1 MYSEFQPEEGYRLL
15 PRAVEDGVRRFIG
28 RGLGYGLGA
37 ALLIA
42 WLSLISWSVDDPS
55 LTHVT
60 REPAGNFFG
69 YFGAVISDLLLQML
83 GLASVVL
90 LFAPMFWGIDLVR
103 GRALQDSRWKIL
115 AFVASVVLLAGALGF
130 VPRFVDWPL
139 NHGYGGIV
147 GDGVVAVALWAL
159 KDLAGFY
166 TSLLC
171 GLALAVLG
179 VVFVCASVGI
189 DEERL
194 QQLLRDLFT
203 GGKERLRSRYA
214 TSVRRARPPSG
225 SAHHARR
232 RGYSYHAATSADRH
246 WRPEADERDIGSDDD
261 FAAPRSGGLAHDDD
275 YDARRDGIRLPMGG
289 RVARGEPS
297 KHVADRSSTD
307 GHIEATARKSP
318 PPPPPEKEADHK
330 HDAEF
335 DDDDAIG
342 EHGSDLIELCEESMS
357 IARRFAPESA
367 AAVRLQASQAGKVG
381 SKPLAIAVKRHA
393 EEPRVQESPPLGVQ
407 PSHAKTS
414 RGRNVSEE
422 EASVAPEPKA
432 GAVPEPQQVAGQDE
446 QPDLPGLFDADKKSK
461 PKTTKPRRKPAEPQP
476 GGLFSRPF
484 ERARDVARDNA
495 KQAGLDRAA
504 LEPKAPD
511 PAEKVSKEGVFRE
524 PTAQHQPVSRDAR
537 VELQEPLASPDT
549 TVAVD
554 PTQRPRTKLRMA
566 GGYARPSLNLLNR
579 TVSSRP
585 GPELTQAV
593 LQGTSRLLEDF
604 LQQFGVNG
612 KMTDAQPG
620 PVVTVYRFAPDKRTN
635 VARVIGLADDVAR
648 SVNAPS
654 ARIFVIPGT
663 GEIAIELPNVHR
675 AQIGLREVLCS
686 EAYRSS
692 GGELPLALGVTPA
705 GQPIV
710 ADLGSLSNTLIAG
723 APSTG
728 KSAAMKAMILSLVY
742 RSAPANCRLLVI
754 DGGFVDFAPLNGVGH
769 LLVPVISEAGEAVRA
784 LEWVVGEI
792 DERAKSMAKLSAR
805 SLSVFNNRVRNARRR
820 GEMIARTVHTGFCE
834 RTGQPIYEHEEM
846 AFEPLPHIS
855 IFIDDLAD
863 LMGLEGPRI
872 EAAIQK
878 IGERG
883 KAVGVHLVAGTR
895 TTAELCVT
903 PVLQESFKSRI
914 SFKLNSKA
922 CSRKILADQGAEQLL
937 DFGDMML
944 VAGPNTGMR
953 IHAAEVSQEEF
964 EAVALA
970 LREAGGPRYLP
981 SLKAALKDQD

>member
-15 PRAVEDGVRRFIG
+15 PRAVEDGVRRFVG

-103 GRALQDSRWKIL
+103 GRALQDARWKIL

-130 VPRFVDWPL
+130 VPRIIDWPL

-147 GDGVVAVALWAL
+147 GDGVVAVAMWAA

-179 VVFVCASVGI
+179 VVFVCASIGI

-203 GGKERLRSRYA
+203 GGKERLRNRYA

-225 SAHHARR
+225 SAHHQRR
-232 RGYSYHAATSADRH
+232 RGFSYHAAPSAERH
-246 WRPEADERDIGSDDD
+246 WRPEADDRDIAADDD
-261 FAAPRSGGLAHDDD
+261 FAARGSGGLALDDD
-275 YDARRDGIRLPMGG
+275 YDARRDGIRLPMGD
-289 RVARGEPS
+289 RVAKGEPAR
-297 KHVADRSSTD
+297 HVADHSSTD
-307 GHIEATARKSP
+307 ADTQATP
-318 PPPPPEKEADHK
+318 PPPPPEKAAAHK
-330 HDAEF
+330 QDAEF
-335 DDDDAIG
+335 DDDEAIG
-342 EHGSDLIELCEESMS
+342 EHGSDLIEPCEDSMS

-367 AAVRLQASQAGKVG
+367 AAVRLQASQAGKVP
-381 SKPLAIAVKRHA
+381 SEPLAVAAKRHA
-393 EEPRVQESPPLGVQ
+393 EEPRVQESPTLGAR
-407 PSHAKTS
+407 PRDATTRS
-414 RGRNVSEE
+414 GRNVSKE

-432 GAVPEPQQVAGQDE
+432 AADSEPQQLTGQDE
-446 QPDLPGLFDADKKSK
+446 QPELPGLFDAPNKSK
-461 PKTTKPRRKPAEPQP
+461 PKTAKPPRKAAEPQP

-484 ERARDVARDNA
+484 ERAPDVERDVA
-495 KQAGLDRAA
+495 KFAGSDRVAS
-504 LEPKAPD
+504 EPKA
-511 PAEKVSKEGVFRE
+511 RE
-524 PTAQHQPVSRDAR
+524 PVERVSREAVSRESSSQRQSFSNDAR
-537 VELQEPLASPDT
+537 VETHEMVASPDP
-549 TVAVD
+549 AAAAD
-554 PTQRPRTKLRMA
+554 PAQLPRTKLRMT
-566 GGYARPSLNLLNR
+566 GGYARPSLNLLHR

-593 LQGTSRLLEDF
+593 LRGTSRLLEDF

-612 KMTDAQPG
+612 KMTDVQPG
-620 PVVTVYRFAPDKRTN
+620 PVVTVYRFAPDKGTN
-635 VARVIGLADDVAR
+635 VARVIGLADDIAR

-654 ARIFVIPGT
+654 ARIFVIPGS
-663 GEIAIELPNVHR
+663 GEVAIELPNVHR

-692 GGELPLALGVTPA
+692 GGELPIALGVTPA
-705 GQPIV
+705 GQPVV
-710 ADLGSLSNTLIAG
+710 ADLGALSNTLIAG
-723 APSTG
+723 APATG
-728 KSAAMKAMILSLVY
+728 KSAAMKAMVLSLVY
-742 RSAPANCRLLVI
+742 RSAPVNCRLLVI

-769 LLVPVISEAGEAVRA
+769 LLAPVISEAGEAVRA

-792 DERAKSMAKLSAR
+792 DERAKNMAKLSAR

-846 AFEPLPHIS
+846 VFEPLPHIT

-872 EAAIQK
+872 EAAIQT
-878 IGERG
+878 ISERG

-903 PVLQESFKSRI
+903 PVLQESFKGRI

-922 CSRKILADQGAEQLL
+922 CSRKILGDQGAEQLL
-937 DFGDMML
+937 DFGDMLL
-944 VAGPNTGMR
+944 VTGPNAGLR
-953 IHAAEVSQEEF
+953 VHAADVSQEEF

-970 LREAGGPRYLP
+970 LREAGRPRYLP
-981 SLKAALKDQD
+981 SLKAALKDPH